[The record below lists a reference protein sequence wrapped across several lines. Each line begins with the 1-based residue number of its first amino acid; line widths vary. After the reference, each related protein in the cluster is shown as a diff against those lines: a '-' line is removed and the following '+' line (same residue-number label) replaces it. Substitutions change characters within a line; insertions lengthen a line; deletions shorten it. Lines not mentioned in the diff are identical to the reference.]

1 VTKQAYMD
9 ALAAELG
16 FMAADERDDIVR
28 EFDSHLRD
36 AGEARPDLSE
46 EELIDR
52 LPPPASIAATYSAE
66 FPRDAEDHAQ
76 EAGAR
81 GKSGRP
87 DAGSPDRGGAHERF
101 RDFFRYARQDEQ
113 ELTGGADGVERV
125 EVQSVACDVRASPGS
140 EFSYAIRGR
149 WDEDTKPAI
158 SQRGGLWRIDCERDA
173 DCLELTL
180 PEGLVELIVT
190 SASGDMELS
199 LPSQSNAALRSASG
213 DIALRGSG
221 GSVSLSSASGDLA
234 LEGGAADAQLKSASG
249 DIELVLSGAC
259 SSLTASTKS
268 GDIKARVEDVL
279 ADIKL
284 HSMSGDLELRLPE
297 ASRHE
302 LDAETVSGDIHS
314 SRGTARRGV
323 VGAKLRYGDGPAQAY
338 AKTLSGDI
346 RIA

>member
-1 VTKQAYMD
+1 VTKRAYMD
-9 ALAAELG
+9 ALADALG
-16 FMAADERDDIVR
+16 FMTSDERDDIVR
-28 EFDSHLRD
+28 EFDSHLDD
-36 AGEARPDLSE
+36 AREARPDLSE
-46 EELIDR
+46 EELINR

-87 DAGSPDRGGAHERF
+87 EAGNPESGRSGERF
-101 RDFFRYARQDEQ
+101 RDFFRYARRDEQ
-113 ELTGGADGVERV
+113 ELSGGADGVERV
-125 EVQSVACDVRASPGS
+125 EVESVACDIRASPGS
-140 EFSYAIRGR
+140 AFGYAIRGR
-149 WDEDTKPAI
+149 WDEDTRPVI

-180 PEGLVELIVT
+180 PEGLVELVVA

-199 LPSQSNAALRSASG
+199 LPSQANAALRSASG

-221 GSVSLSSASGDLA
+221 GSVSISSASGDLA

-249 DIELVLSGAC
+249 DIDLALSGAC
-259 SSLTASTKS
+259 SSLAASTKS
-268 GDIKARVEDVL
+268 GDIKARVEDAL

-284 HSMSGDLELRLPE
+284 HSMSGDLELILPE
-297 ASRHE
+297 DSRHE

-314 SRGTARRGV
+314 SRGSVRRGV

-346 RIA
+346 GIR